1 MDRQKSEII
10 ELDEAQMM
18 RMGWAVVILFVTLV
32 VILSGLQSM
41 AGVGM
46 DMLVKEVMT
55 YCCWVAVGI

>member
-10 ELDEAQMM
+10 ALDEAQMM